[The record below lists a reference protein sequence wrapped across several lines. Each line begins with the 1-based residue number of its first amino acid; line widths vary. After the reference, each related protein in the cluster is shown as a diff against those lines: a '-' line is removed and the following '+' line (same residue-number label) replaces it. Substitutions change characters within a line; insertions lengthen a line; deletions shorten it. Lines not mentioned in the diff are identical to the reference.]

1 MSARLTRTLT
11 AGYVLQHLS
20 RMLARGHRVVHPRY
34 LSLFVNQVADAAGT
48 RRRGIVASSV
58 RDADRPR
65 SVAEQR
71 ERIAKFLC
79 ERRVVRDAINAHTK
93 DLDVVLLE
101 LAD

>member
-1 MSARLTRTLT
+1 MFTRD
-11 AGYVLQHLS
+11 
-20 RMLARGHRVVHPRY
+20 HRVVHSRY

-48 RRRGIVASSV
+48 RRRRIVASFV

-71 ERIAKFLC
+71 ERIAVLLR
-79 ERRVVRDAINAHTK
+79 EGRVVRDAINARTK

>member
-1 MSARLTRTLT
+1 VIAGLTRTLT

-34 LSLFVNQVADAAGT
+34 LSLFVDQIADATGI
-48 RRRGIVASSV
+48 RRCGIVASSI

-65 SVAEQR
+65 GITQQR
-71 ERIAKFLC
+71 ERVAILLR
-79 ERRVVRDAINAHTK
+79 EGRVVRDGINTRTN

>member
-1 MSARLTRTLT
+1 MFARDD
-11 AGYVLQHLS
+11 
-20 RMLARGHRVVHPRY
+20 RVVHPRY

-48 RRRGIVASSV
+48 RRRRVVASPV

-71 ERIAKFLC
+71 ERIAVLLR
-79 ERRVVRDAINAHTK
+79 EGRVVRDGINTRTN